1 MREIKIKTL
10 TQMLTEAPMKL
21 TKPERYTLIA
31 ALLSGL
37 AAHLYQYTNKLYNY
51 DDLFTN
57 PGGFG
62 TGVEY
67 GRWFLQLMGEWMNE
81 FLGNYSIPL
90 FNGLFGLVLLT
101 VCAVMMTRL
110 FDVKDLTLA
119 AFVGILFVTIPSVVC
134 MNFFMFTLVYYA
146 IGIFFSFLAGYL
158 MVRYGKN
165 IPLQILAVIL
175 LGCAVGTYQAYF
187 VNTLCILVLSV
198 VMLAAFSGTEVT
210 AKHIFLTSVRY
221 VVSLI
226 SGMSCYFICMK
237 LSLLHWDVAL
247 GGYQGIENM
256 GKLNLE
262 AIPQMLYDC
271 YHSFFWFPRTDIFYE
286 NPTVLVKGAIL
297 LMYLVSAVLSV
308 YALIR
313 LRRQTG
319 KLVLLLLSMAAF
331 PVAVFFIYVMVPDG
345 YIYPLMTYSVVF
357 IYLFILVLLD
367 KSMQTEASG
376 LWYQR
381 LTGQVMHWVVSLSAI
396 LIAVIYIW
404 NANGNYLSL
413 WYTQQHDIAYFQT
426 MLTQIRSAQ
435 GYRDGLPFAIIGRNA
450 EIKDSAHT
458 TGSLI
463 GAEFNLPGKLE
474 SNINGYSRWHI
485 LIQYLGYNP
494 TFLFDDKTSEIA
506 KWEEVQAMPCYP
518 ADGSI
523 QIIND
528 VVVLKLS
535 DEIGAVKKVP

>member
-1 MREIKIKTL
+1 
-10 TQMLTEAPMKL
+10 
-21 TKPERYTLIA
+21 
-31 ALLSGL
+31 
-37 AAHLYQYTNKLYNY
+37 
-51 DDLFTN
+51 
-57 PGGFG
+57 
-62 TGVEY
+62 
-67 GRWFLQLMGEWMNE
+67 
-81 FLGNYSIPL
+81 
-90 FNGLFGLVLLT
+90 
-101 VCAVMMTRL
+101 MMTRL
-110 FDVKDLTLA
+110 FDVKDLALA
-119 AFVGILFVTIPSVVC
+119 AFIGILFVTIPSVVC

-158 MVRYGKN
+158 IVRYGKN
-165 IPLQILAVIL
+165 IPLQILAVLL

-226 SGMSCYFICMK
+226 SGMACYFICMK

-256 GKLNLE
+256 GKLNPE

-297 LMYLVSAVLSV
+297 LMYLVAAVLSV

-313 LRRQTG
+313 LRRKTG

-357 IYLFILVLLD
+357 IYLIILVLLD

-426 MLTQIRSAQ
+426 MLTQIRSAE

-535 DEIGAVKKVP
+535 DEIQ

>member
-1 MREIKIKTL
+1 MKEIKIKTL

-21 TKPERYTLIA
+21 TKPERYTLLA
-31 ALLSGL
+31 ALISGL

-110 FDVKDLTLA
+110 FDVKDLALA
-119 AFVGILFVTIPSVVC
+119 AFIGILFVTIPSVVC

-158 MVRYGKN
+158 IVRYGKN
-165 IPLQILAVIL
+165 IPLQILAVLL

-226 SGMSCYFICMK
+226 SGMACYFICMK

-256 GKLNLE
+256 GKLNPE

-297 LMYLVSAVLSV
+297 LMYLVAAVLSV

-426 MLTQIRSAQ
+426 MLTQIRSAE

-535 DEIGAVKKVP
+535 DEIQ

>member
-1 MREIKIKTL
+1 
-10 TQMLTEAPMKL
+10 
-21 TKPERYTLIA
+21 
-31 ALLSGL
+31 
-37 AAHLYQYTNKLYNY
+37 
-51 DDLFTN
+51 
-57 PGGFG
+57 
-62 TGVEY
+62 
-67 GRWFLQLMGEWMNE
+67 
-81 FLGNYSIPL
+81 
-90 FNGLFGLVLLT
+90 
-101 VCAVMMTRL
+101 
-110 FDVKDLTLA
+110 
-119 AFVGILFVTIPSVVC
+119 
-134 MNFFMFTLVYYA
+134 
-146 IGIFFSFLAGYL
+146 
-158 MVRYGKN
+158 
-165 IPLQILAVIL
+165 
-175 LGCAVGTYQAYF
+175 
-187 VNTLCILVLSV
+187 
-198 VMLAAFSGTEVT
+198 
-210 AKHIFLTSVRY
+210 
-221 VVSLI
+221 
-226 SGMSCYFICMK
+226 
-237 LSLLHWDVAL
+237 
-247 GGYQGIENM
+247 
-256 GKLNLE
+256 
-262 AIPQMLYDC
+262 
-271 YHSFFWFPRTDIFYE
+271 
-286 NPTVLVKGAIL
+286 
-297 LMYLVSAVLSV
+297 
-308 YALIR
+308 
-313 LRRQTG
+313 
-319 KLVLLLLSMAAF
+319 
-331 PVAVFFIYVMVPDG
+331 
-345 YIYPLMTYSVVF
+345 MTYSVVF

-426 MLTQIRSAQ
+426 MMTQIRSAE

-535 DEIGAVKKVP
+535 DEIQ

>member
-1 MREIKIKTL
+1 MKEIKIKTL

-21 TKPERYTLIA
+21 TKPERYTLLA
-31 ALLSGL
+31 ALISGL

-110 FDVKDLTLA
+110 FDVKDLALA
-119 AFVGILFVTIPSVVC
+119 AFIGILFVTIPSVVC

-158 MVRYGKN
+158 IVRYGKN
-165 IPLQILAVIL
+165 IPLQILAVLL

-226 SGMSCYFICMK
+226 SGMACYFICMK

-256 GKLNLE
+256 GKLNPE

-297 LMYLVSAVLSV
+297 LMYLVAAVLSV

-313 LRRQTG
+313 LRRQIG
-319 KLVLLLLSMAAF
+319 KLALLLLSMAAF

-426 MLTQIRSAQ
+426 MLTQIRSAE

>member
-165 IPLQILAVIL
+165 IPLQILAVLL

-226 SGMSCYFICMK
+226 SGMACYFICMK

-367 KSMQTEASG
+367 KSIQTEASG
-376 LWYQR
+376 LWYR
-381 LTGQVMHWVVSLSAI
+381 KLAGQVMHWVVSLSAI

-535 DEIGAVKKVP
+535 DEIGL